1 MDRQGTRERIEE
13 LARELDF
20 LYGDEHYRLAYRYDA
35 TGIKGRCGGVA
46 LPRGLDDLLAIVDAC
61 LEREIPLFARGA
73 GTGFS
78 GGAVP
83 FCGGI
88 VISTERMN
96 RILRFDQENEE
107 VEVESGVVNQ
117 DLQDHLARMGYFY
130 PPDPASLKS
139 STIGGNIAENAGGP
153 RAYKYGVTR
162 RYIRSLT
169 WIAPGAGLV
178 ASPPEG
184 GSALL
189 VGSEGT
195 LGIVYSARLSVLPLP
210 RSYGTSFLEVPGDEE
225 AVRFALHLM
234 SSGLYPA
241 VIEYIDGRTMRC
253 VGEYKL
259 LEGLRGGAG
268 YIFLEIDGSSG
279 EVEEHMDLLARL
291 CDGAGVRMRRARS
304 GKEREFMWEVRRAV
318 SPSLAR
324 RGVTKV
330 NEDVSLPLGR
340 LGEAVSFVHRLADD
354 LSLDCYIFGHCGDG
368 NLHVNIMTDRRRTA
382 EMERVEQFVERLF
395 RRVVEMGGT
404 LSGEHGIGMTKR
416 RFLGF
421 RFSPEEMELQR
432 RIKSAVDPGELINPG
447 KYFSRGP
454 EACS

>member
-20 LYGDEHYRLAYRYDA
+20 LHGDDHYLLAYRYDA

-46 LPRGLDDLLAIVDAC
+46 FPRDLDQLLLIVEKG

-83 FCGGI
+83 CGDGI
-88 VISTERMN
+88 VISTEWMN
-96 RILRFDQENEE
+96 RILHFDPEDEE

-117 DLQDHLARMGYFY
+117 DLQDFLAPMGYFY

-139 STIGGNIAENAGGP
+139 STVGGNISENAGGP

-162 RYIRSLT
+162 RYVRSLT
-169 WIAPGAGLV
+169 WITPDADLVRAPAEGAT
-178 ASPPEG
+178 
-184 GSALL
+184 ALL

-195 LGIVYSARLSVLPLP
+195 LGLLYSARLSVLPVP
-210 RSYGTSFLEVPGDEE
+210 RSYGTSILEVPGDEE
-225 AVRFALHLM
+225 AVRFALHLL
-234 SSGLYPA
+234 SSGLYPS
-241 VIEYIDGRTMRC
+241 VIEYIDGRTMQC
-253 VGEYKL
+253 VGEYKR
-259 LEGLRGGAG
+259 LEGLRGDAG
-268 YIFLEIDGSSG
+268 YLFLEIDGGCG
-279 EVEEHMDLLARL
+279 EVDAHMHLLGRL
-291 CDGAGVRMRRARS
+291 CEDAGVGMRRARS
-304 GKEREFMWEVRRAV
+304 EREREFMWEVRRAV

-340 LGEAVSFVHRLADD
+340 LEEAVSFIHLLAAD

-368 NLHVNIMTDRRRTA
+368 NLHVNIMTDRRIA
-382 EMERVEQFVERLF
+382 EEMERVDRFVELLF
-395 RRVVEMGGT
+395 ARAVELGGT
-404 LSGEHGIGMTKR
+404 LSGEHGIGMTKSR
-416 RFLGF
+416 YLGY
-421 RFSPEEMELQR
+421 RFSPEEMDLQR
-432 RIKSAVDPGELINPG
+432 RIKSAIDPEGLINTG

>member
-1 MDRQGTRERIEE
+1 MDRRGIRERIGE

-20 LYGDEHYRLAYRYDA
+20 VYVDDHYRLAYRYDA
-35 TGIKGRCGGVA
+35 TGIKGLCGGVA
-46 LPRGLDDLLAIVDAC
+46 FPRGLDDLGAIVDAC
-61 LEREIPLFARGA
+61 LERGIPLFARGA

-78 GGAVP
+78 GGSVP
-83 FCGGI
+83 SGDGI

-117 DLQDHLARMGYFY
+117 DLQDHLARAGYFY

-162 RYIRSLT
+162 RHVRFLT

-178 ASPPEG
+178 SSPIEG

-195 LGIVYSARLSVLPLP
+195 LGILYSARLSVLPLP
-210 RSYGTSFLEVPGDEE
+210 RSYGTSILEVPGDEE
-225 AVRFALHLM
+225 AVEFALHLM
-234 SSGLYPA
+234 SSGLYPG

-253 VGEYKL
+253 VGEYKR
-259 LEGLRGGAG
+259 LEGLGSGAG
-268 YIFLEIDGSSG
+268 YIFLEIDGSIG
-279 EVEEHMDLLARL
+279 EVEEHTNLLAGL
-291 CDGAGVRMRRARS
+291 CGEAGVRMRRARS
-304 GKEREFMWEVRRAV
+304 GEEREFMWELRRAI

-340 LGEAVSFVHRLADD
+340 LGEAVSFIHRLAEE

-368 NLHVNIMTDRRRTA
+368 NLHVNIMTDRRRRA
-382 EMERVEQFVERLF
+382 EMERVERFVDGLF
-395 RRVVEMGGT
+395 RRVVELGGT
-404 LSGEHGIGMTKR
+404 LSGEHGIGMTKS
-416 RFLGF
+416 RFLGY
-421 RFSPEEMELQR
+421 RFSPEEIGLQR
-432 RIKSAVDPGELINPG
+432 RIKSAIDPDGLINPG
-447 KYFSRGP
+447 KYFSGGSD
-454 EACS
+454 ACS

>member
-1 MDRQGTRERIEE
+1 MDLQGTRERIEE

-20 LYGDEHYRLAYRYDA
+20 LHSDDHYRLAYRYDA

-46 LPRGLDDLLAIVDAC
+46 FPRDLDELLLIVEKG
-61 LEREIPLFARGA
+61 LERKLPLFARGA

-83 FCGGI
+83 SGDGI

-96 RILRFDQENEE
+96 RILHFDPEDEE

-117 DLQDHLARMGYFY
+117 DLQEYLAPMGYFY

-139 STIGGNIAENAGGP
+139 STVGGNISENAGGP

-162 RYIRSLT
+162 RYVRSMT
-169 WIAPGAGLV
+169 WITPGVGLV
-178 ASPPEG
+178 RSPTEG

-189 VGSEGT
+189 IGSEGT
-195 LGIVYSARLSVLPLP
+195 LGIIYSARLSVLPLP
-210 RSYGTSFLEVPGDEE
+210 GSYGTSILEVPGDEE
-225 AVRFALHLM
+225 AVRFALHLL
-234 SSGLYPA
+234 SSGLYPS
-241 VIEYIDGRTMRC
+241 VIEYIDGRTMQC
-253 VGEYKL
+253 VGEYKR
-259 LEGLRGGAG
+259 LEGLRGDAG
-268 YIFLEIDGSSG
+268 YLFLEIDGGYG
-279 EVEEHMDLLARL
+279 EVEAHMRLLGRL
-291 CDGAGVRMRRARS
+291 CREAGVRMRRAGSER
-304 GKEREFMWEVRRAV
+304 GREFMWEVRRAV

-340 LGEAVSFVHRLADD
+340 LEEAVSFIHRLAAD

-368 NLHVNIMTDRRRTA
+368 NLHVNIMTDRRLVE
-382 EMERVEQFVERLF
+382 EMERVELFVERLF
-395 RRVVEMGGT
+395 TRAVELGGT
-404 LSGEHGIGMTKR
+404 LSGEHGIGMTKSR
-416 RFLGF
+416 YLDC
-421 RFSPEEMELQR
+421 RFSPEEIELQR
-432 RIKSAVDPGELINPG
+432 KIKSAIDPDELINPG

-454 EACS
+454 AACS

>member
-20 LYGDEHYRLAYRYDA
+20 LHGEDHYRLAYRYDA

-46 LPRGLDDLLAIVDAC
+46 FPRGLDDLLMIVDAC
-61 LEREIPLFARGA
+61 LERGIPLFARGA

-83 FCGGI
+83 GGDGI

-117 DLQDHLARMGYFY
+117 DLQDHLAPIGYFY

-162 RYIRSLT
+162 RYVRSLT
-169 WIAPGAGLV
+169 WIAPGIGLV
-178 ASPPEG
+178 SSPTEG
-184 GSALL
+184 GSSLL

-195 LGIVYSARLSVLPLP
+195 LGIVYSARLSVLQLP
-210 RSYGTSFLEVPGDEE
+210 RSYGTSILEVPGEEE

-234 SSGLYPA
+234 SSGLYPC

-259 LEGLRGGAG
+259 LEGLSGNAG

-279 EVEEHMDLLARL
+279 EVEEHMGLLARL
-291 CDGAGVRMRRARS
+291 CREADVRMRSARS
-304 GKEREFMWEVRRAV
+304 GEEREFMWEMRRAI

-340 LGEAVSFVHRLADD
+340 LGEAVSFIHRLAEE

-382 EMERVEQFVERLF
+382 EMKRVELFVDRLF
-395 RRVVEMGGT
+395 RRVVELGGT
-404 LSGEHGIGMTKR
+404 LSGEHGIGMTKS
-416 RFLGF
+416 RFLGY
-421 RFSPEEMELQR
+421 RFSPAEMELQR
-432 RIKSAVDPGELINPG
+432 RVKSAIDPNGLINPG
-447 KYFSRGP
+447 KYFSGGS
-454 EACS
+454 EECS

>member
-1 MDRQGTRERIEE
+1 MDRQATRERIEE

-20 LYGDEHYRLAYRYDA
+20 LHGDNHYRLAYRYDA

-46 LPRGLDDLLAIVDAC
+46 FPRDLDELLLIVEKG
-61 LEREIPLFARGA
+61 LERKIPLFARGA

-83 FCGGI
+83 CGDGI

-96 RILRFDQENEE
+96 RILHFNPENER

-117 DLQDHLARMGYFY
+117 DLQDYLAPRGYFY

-139 STIGGNIAENAGGP
+139 STVGGNISENAGGP

-162 RYIRSLT
+162 RYVSSLT
-169 WIAPGAGLV
+169 WIAPGIGLV
-178 ASPPEG
+178 SSPAES

-189 VGSEGT
+189 IGSEGT
-195 LGIVYSARLSVLPLP
+195 LGFIYSVRLSVLPLP
-210 RSYGTSFLEVPGDEE
+210 RTYGTSIIEVPGDEE

-234 SSGLYPA
+234 SSGLYPS
-241 VIEYIDGRTMRC
+241 VIEYIDGRTMQC
-253 VGEYKL
+253 VGEYKR
-259 LEGLRGGAG
+259 LEGLSGDAG
-268 YIFLEIDGSSG
+268 YIFLEIDGG
-279 EVEEHMDLLARL
+279 CGGVEAHMRLLEQL
-291 CDGAGVRMRRARS
+291 CMEAGVRMRKAGS
-304 GKEREFMWEVRRAV
+304 EGEREFMWEVRRAV

-340 LGEAVSFVHRLADD
+340 IEEAVSFIHRLAAD

-368 NLHVNIMTDRRRTA
+368 NLHVNIMTDRRLA
-382 EMERVEQFVERLF
+382 GVMEKVELFVEKLF
-395 RRVVEMGGT
+395 ACAIELGGT
-404 LSGEHGIGMTKR
+404 LSGEHGIGMTKSR
-416 RFLGF
+416 YLDY
-421 RFSPEEMELQR
+421 RFSSEEIELQR
-432 RIKSAVDPGELINPG
+432 RIKSAIDPGQLINPG

>member
-1 MDRQGTRERIEE
+1 MDRRGIRECIEE

-20 LYGDEHYRLAYRYDA
+20 VHVDDHYRLAYRYDA
-35 TGIKGRCGGVA
+35 TGIKGLCGGVA
-46 LPRGLDDLLAIVDAC
+46 FPTGPDDLRKIVDAC
-61 LEREIPLFARGA
+61 LERGIPLFARGA

-83 FCGGI
+83 RGGGI

-117 DLQDHLARMGYFY
+117 DLQDHLAGSGYFY

-162 RYIRSLT
+162 RYVRSLT
-169 WIAPGAGLV
+169 WVAPGAGLV
-178 ASPPEG
+178 SSPVEG

-195 LGIVYSARLSVLPLP
+195 LGIIYSARLSVLPLP
-210 RSYGTSFLEVPGDEE
+210 RSYGTSILEVPGDER
-225 AVRFALHLM
+225 AVMFALHLM
-234 SSGLYPA
+234 SSGLHPS

-253 VGEYKL
+253 VGEYKR
-259 LEGLRGGAG
+259 LRGLGGDAG
-268 YIFLEIDGSSG
+268 YIFLEIDGSGG
-279 EVEEHMDLLARL
+279 EVGEHMNLLGRL
-291 CDGAGVRMRRARS
+291 CAEAGVRMRSARS
-304 GKEREFMWEVRRAV
+304 GEEREFMWEVRRAV

-340 LGEAVSFVHRLADD
+340 LGEAVSFIHRLADE

-368 NLHVNIMTDRRRTA
+368 NLHVNIMTDRRRRA
-382 EMERVEQFVERLF
+382 EMERVGQFVDMLF
-395 RRVVEMGGT
+395 RRVVELGGT
-404 LSGEHGIGMTKR
+404 LSGEHGIGMTKSG
-416 RFLGF
+416 FLGY
-421 RFSPEEMELQR
+421 RFSPEEIELQSR
-432 RIKSAVDPGELINPG
+432 VKSIIDPKGLINPG
-447 KYFSRGP
+447 KYFSRGRD
-454 EACS
+454 ACS